1 MKEAGFAHAEIEALI
16 AEYWPGDQRLPF
28 QSFKDVYRVA
38 AHRFFRLAEEREA
51 RRLMMLEEAGGF
63 KVPRYEE
70 V

>member
-1 MKEAGFAHAEIEALI
+1 MKEAGFTHAEIEALI

-38 AHRFFRLAEEREA
+38 AHRFFRLAEDREA
-51 RRLMMLEEAGGF
+51 RRLMMLEESGGF

>member
-1 MKEAGFAHAEIEALI
+1 MKEPGFTHAEIEALI

-38 AHRFFRLAEEREA
+38 AHRFYRLAEEREA
-51 RRLMMLEEAGGF
+51 RRLMMLEESGGLK
-63 KVPRYEE
+63 KVPFER